1 MTSDPNPPPPG
12 SGGLQFDRAESSRP
26 KGEAACA
33 ACKKA
38 LVDQFYVAGAAKI
51 CSVCRE
57 ALQKV
62 LTGGSASGRV
72 LKAAL
77 LGLLAALVGGGLWA
91 LVIYAT
97 NYMIA
102 FVAIGLGYLVG
113 IAVRKG
119 SGGRGGRGY
128 QVLGLS
134 LAYFGVATAYM
145 GLVVADMGKSK
156 SPRTVERTAE
166 KPGSKAPE
174 KLPEPKG
181 SGEVKPAPGGC
192 LGAFG
197 MLALLY
203 AGMPILVGKEDP
215 FTFLFLGFAMWE
227 AWKLN
232 AGLKIRVTG
241 PFRLDVGPAPGTTP
255 DA

>member
-1 MTSDPNPPPPG
+1 
-12 SGGLQFDRAESSRP
+12 
-26 KGEAACA
+26 
-33 ACKKA
+33 
-38 LVDQFYVAGAAKI
+38 
-51 CSVCRE
+51 
-57 ALQKV
+57 
-62 LTGGSASGRV
+62 V

-91 LVIYAT
+91 VFIST
-97 NYMIA
+97 TGWMMA

-128 QVLGLS
+128 QILGLS

-145 GLVVADMGKSK
+145 GLVVADMGKGKTSK
-156 SPRTVERTAE
+156 AVVKTAE
-166 KPGSKAPE
+166 KPAAKPSESPS
-174 KLPEPKG
+174 EPM
-181 SGEVKPAPGGC
+181 SSEDAKPAAGGC
-192 LGAFG
+192 FSAFG

-215 FTFLFLGFAMWE
+215 FTLLFLGFAMWE

-232 AGLKIRVTG
+232 AGLRFKLSG
-241 PFRLDVGPAPGTTP
+241 PFQRTAGPAPGNP
-255 DA
+255 PNG